1 MPEIEKNIPL
11 PTDARQANRNG
22 RIAPWEKMEIGDSLF
37 FGKDDLPEGKTF
49 KDLRQSIYNAARK
62 YGSPKE
68 MFFTALVVEEK
79 RRVVNSHTE
88 STEIV
93 EGVRIWRTNKD
104 GSITPP
110 EPTRTQEGSQLSA
123 NERAGGIDAEAA

>member
-11 PTDARQANRNG
+11 PTNARQANRNG

-68 MFFTALVVEEK
+68 MFFTALVVEEERPDPMGPTK
-79 RRVVNSHTE
+79 VM
-88 STEIV
+88 V

-104 GSITPP
+104 GSLTPP
-110 EPTRTQEGSQLSA
+110 EPTRTQEGSQLSE
-123 NERAGGIDAEAA
+123 NERNGGIDAEAA